1 MNLILS
7 LRESIC
13 NTEHQTSEHVLQRC
27 PTYDSIRKQIWSQP
41 KTTEEKLWGKR
52 DDLLLTVE
60 FVEAANDLN
69 SRSIK
74 KLNAEEVPFKLN
86 F

>member
-1 MNLILS
+1 M
-7 LRESIC
+7 
-13 NTEHQTSEHVLQRC
+13 
-27 PTYDSIRKQIWSQP
+27 
-41 KTTEEKLWGKR
+41 EEKLCGER

-74 KLNAEEVPFKLN
+74 KLNAEEEEAQ
-86 F
+86 